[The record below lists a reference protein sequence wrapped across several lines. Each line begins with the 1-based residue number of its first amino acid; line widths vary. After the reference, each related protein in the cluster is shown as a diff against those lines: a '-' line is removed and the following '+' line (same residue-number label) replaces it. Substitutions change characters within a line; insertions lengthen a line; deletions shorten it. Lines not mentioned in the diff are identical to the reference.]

1 MIFILKDCNQCSL
14 FNGLRRWAWHN
25 THITRRIAD
34 EQRITIRRIE
44 VRISPKTG
52 RTRKRP
58 ARPRTSLKDK
68 LLNLHLLIRVPS
80 FSRWPLQVRFFC
92 DDVYQAWQRWIERVD
107 GSIRGGIKVLLDL
120 KQPEEVVH
128 DDDLPLNIQANREAL
143 GKGGIQGLDFGY
155 SKLKDHVEK
164 SIFFLAEDEAQKC
177 VLCAKSLGPQTA
189 MALLC
194 PQEGCRTASHMICLA
209 TKFIEEEGTGV
220 GVTPI
225 SGRCPGCKEE
235 LQWIDLIKEL
245 SLRARGEKE
254 VAQMMKKPK
263 ERKTK
268 NSNARNAT
276 ASQLEART
284 TLEENAADPDR
295 HLMEAVDASNKILP
309 NVWQRQ
315 DDDDDMSI
323 TTLLSQMVLKP
334 RVPPDAS
341 QPCQSYHM

>member
-1 MIFILKDCNQCSL
+1 M
-14 FNGLRRWAWHN
+14 
-25 THITRRIAD
+25 
-34 EQRITIRRIE
+34 
-44 VRISPKTG
+44 
-52 RTRKRP
+52 
-58 ARPRTSLKDK
+58 
-68 LLNLHLLIRVPS
+68 
-80 FSRWPLQVRFFC
+80 
-92 DDVYQAWQRWIERVD
+92 
-107 GSIRGGIKVLLDL
+107 LDL

-128 DDDLPLNIQANREAL
+128 EDDLPLRKREAL

-177 VLCAKSLGPQTA
+177 ALCAKNLGPQTA

-194 PQEGCRTASHMICLA
+194 PQEGCRTASHLICLA

-263 ERKTK
+263 ECKTK
-268 NSNARNAT
+268 YSNAKNAM

-284 TLEENAADPDR
+284 ILEENAADPDK
-295 HLMEAVDASNKILP
+295 HLMEAVDASNEILP
-309 NVWQRQ
+309 DVWQRQ
-315 DDDDDMSI
+315 DDDDDDMMSM
-323 TTLLSQMVLKP
+323 TTLLSQMVLKL

>member
-1 MIFILKDCNQCSL
+1 M
-14 FNGLRRWAWHN
+14 
-25 THITRRIAD
+25 
-34 EQRITIRRIE
+34 
-44 VRISPKTG
+44 
-52 RTRKRP
+52 
-58 ARPRTSLKDK
+58 
-68 LLNLHLLIRVPS
+68 
-80 FSRWPLQVRFFC
+80 
-92 DDVYQAWQRWIERVD
+92 
-107 GSIRGGIKVLLDL
+107 LDF

-128 DDDLPLNIQANREAL
+128 
-143 GKGGIQGLDFGY
+143 GGIQGLDFGY

-164 SIFFLAEDEAQKC
+164 SIFFLTEDEARKC
-177 VLCAKSLGPQTA
+177 ALCAKNLSPQTA

-225 SGRCPGCKEE
+225 SGRCPGCKED
-235 LQWIDLIKEL
+235 LKWIDLIKEL

-268 NSNARNAT
+268 YSNAKNAT

-284 TLEENAADPDR
+284 VLEENAADPHK
-295 HLMEAVDASNKILP
+295 HLMEAVDAPNEILP
-309 NVWQRQ
+309 DVWQRQ
-315 DDDDDMSI
+315 DDDDDDMTSM
-323 TTLLSQMVLKP
+323 TTLLSQVVLKL

-341 QPCQSYHM
+341 QPCQSYRM